1 MEESFKRR
9 GRPRVGTGKDG
20 QVCVRTSPRE
30 RAMLD
35 YLVEKTGK
43 SKTNIIIDAIRA
55 QYNFE
60 LSKDD

>member
-1 MEESFKRR
+1 MKEPFKRR
-9 GRPRVGTGKDG
+9 GRPRVSTGKDG
-20 QVCVRTSPRE
+20 RVCVRTSPRE
-30 RAMLD
+30 RAMID

-60 LSKDD
+60 MSKDD

>member
-1 MEESFKRR
+1 MKEPFKRR
-9 GRPRVGTGKDG
+9 GRPRVGMGKDG

-60 LSKDD
+60 MSKDD

>member
-1 MEESFKRR
+1 MVGSFKKR

-20 QVCVRTSPRE
+20 RVCVRTSPRD

-43 SKTNIIIDAIRA
+43 SKSDIILNAVRA

-60 LSKDD
+60 LSKED

>member
-1 MEESFKRR
+1 MKEPFKRR

-20 QVCVRTSPRE
+20 RVCVRTSPRD

-43 SKTNIIIDAIRA
+43 SKPNIIIDAIRA

-60 LSKDD
+60 MSKDD

>member
-1 MEESFKRR
+1 MKELFKRR

-20 QVCVRTSPRE
+20 RVCVRTSPRE

-43 SKTNIIIDAIRA
+43 SKTNIIIDAIPA

-60 LSKDD
+60 MSKDD